1 MKRLL
6 ITTLIIGVAVA
17 FGVGAL
23 HASKTMAGF
32 EGVAAQLVSNYADAT
47 RIVSEKWQYVF
58 VLLIALAVCWL
69 TLSNVPRW
77 RSRLLVGLFL
87 VELFALSWVCSL
99 YRIFFQPIPSV
110 LALVFAL
117 AIAEGWSAFL
127 RRDRSHLLRT
137 FFADRLSK
145 KEFRNLN
152 DGTTPFDVEP
162 KAYDVSV
169 VVCDLGN
176 KFATGRIRGGGLAFA
191 EDSEPAAFAEA
202 TLKFIR
208 ETAEHLTKEG
218 AFLHAADG
226 EGVVAFFGF
235 PVPNSEH
242 AEKAVRVV
250 LDLMKTREGRER
262 NEKISDN
269 WQIRVG
275 ISSGVIIAGALKD
288 SQRPLLLTSG
298 EPIEL
303 ARRFCALNDLYGSNA
318 LIDTPIFDRVSETV
332 VARPIDFVSGLNSHD
347 RIEIYEPL
355 WLAADATPEHIAR
368 RDSFWSAVVLYRE
381 KRWAEAYNEF
391 QKARGSEE
399 EEDPP
404 LQFYLRRLEP
414 LLLQLTESPFESI

>member
-17 FGVGAL
+17 VGVGAL
-23 HASKTMAGF
+23 HATKTIAGF
-32 EGVAAQLVSNYADAT
+32 EAVAARLVSDTAGAT

-58 VLLIALAVCWL
+58 ILLIALGVAWFS
-69 TLSNVPRW
+69 LSKVPRW
-77 RSRLLVGLFL
+77 RSRLLLGLFL
-87 VELFALSWVCSL
+87 VELFGLSWVCSL

-127 RRDRSHLLRT
+127 RRDRAHLVRT

-145 KEFRNLN
+145 KEFRGLS
-152 DGTTPFDVEP
+152 DGTTPFDAEP

-176 KFATGRIRGGGLAFA
+176 KLAFA

-202 TLKFIR
+202 TSKFIR
-208 ETAEHLTKEG
+208 ETAAQLTKEG
-218 AFLHAADG
+218 AYLHAADG

-235 PVPNSEH
+235 PIPSTEH
-242 AEKAVRVV
+242 AQKAVRVV
-250 LDLMKTREGRER
+250 LDLMKTFRESKER
-262 NEKISDN
+262 NEKISRN
-269 WQIRVG
+269 WNICGG

-288 SQRPLLLTSG
+288 SERPLLLASG

-303 ARRFCALNDLYGSNA
+303 ARRFCALNHFYGSGA
-318 LIDTPIFDRVSETV
+318 LIDTPTFDQVSETV

-347 RIEIYEPL
+347 RLEIYEPL
-355 WLAADATPEHIAR
+355 WLAAEATPEHIAR

-404 LQFYLRRLEP
+404 LQFYLRRLQP
-414 LLLQLTESPFESI
+414 LVLQLTESPFESI